1 MKILDG
7 KNLSEIIKDNL
18 KKEVDKLIENGIK
31 PPHLIAIIV
40 GEDRA
45 SQTYVRSKIKACE
58 AIGYKSSTITFE
70 NTITEKQ
77 LINKVNELN
86 EDDDV
91 DGFIVQLP
99 LPNHISVDKVIES
112 INPEKDVDGFH
123 PMNIGKMVKNIPTLL
138 PATPKGILEI
148 FKHYNIETSGKNCVV
163 VGRSQI
169 VGTPM
174 SILLGRKNS
183 LGNATV
189 TMVHSRTKNI
199 KEICKSADII
209 IAAIGKARF
218 ITEEMVK
225 KGAVII
231 DVGINA
237 IDDPTKK
244 KGYRLVGDVD
254 FENVADKC
262 SYITPVPKGVGPMTI
277 AALLQNTLIATKNR
291 RKF

>member
-58 AIGYKSSTITFE
+58 AIGYKSSTISFE

-254 FENVADKC
+254 FENLADKC

-277 AALLQNTLIATKNR
+277 AALLQNTLIAAKNR

>member
-277 AALLQNTLIATKNR
+277 AALLQNTLIAAKNR